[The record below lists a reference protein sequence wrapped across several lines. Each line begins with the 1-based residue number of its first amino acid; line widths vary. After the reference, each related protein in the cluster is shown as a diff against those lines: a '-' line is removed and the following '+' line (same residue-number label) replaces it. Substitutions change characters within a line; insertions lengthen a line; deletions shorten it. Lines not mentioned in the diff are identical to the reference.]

1 MIARTVALIEATT
14 GRTPDLELRALP
26 ADTRI
31 SVAANCGHS
40 PKCGPIEPI
49 PRPPSGMAVLPG

>member
-1 MIARTVALIEATT
+1 MALIEATT

-31 SVAANCGHS
+31 SVAANCGHT

-49 PRPPSGMAVLPG
+49 PRPPSGMAVLAG